1 MANCKFCGCPTQNN
15 EEICEHCAKELD
27 DVSVAGTDV
36 KMVPPEA
43 KKLNWGAFW
52 FSWLWAVNH
61 RIYFP
66 LVILI
71 VPILAVFAKG
81 ERMETIVNVLSYIIS
96 IPIQVFLL
104 LKGGELAWQRRDFE
118 SVEEYVEVQKAWVR
132 WIFYSLIIAVIVCLL
147 FSTLLVAYYAKI
159 HGH

>member
-66 LVILI
+66 LVILTGFR
-71 VPILAVFAKG
+71 VGTPGPLHFVSQFSVSKNQNYKHYG
-81 ERMETIVNVLSYIIS
+81 YDS
-96 IPIQVFLL
+96 
-104 LKGGELAWQRRDFE
+104 RR
-118 SVEEYVEVQKAWVR
+118 
-132 WIFYSLIIAVIVCLL
+132 
-147 FSTLLVAYYAKI
+147 YYNNF
-159 HGH
+159 